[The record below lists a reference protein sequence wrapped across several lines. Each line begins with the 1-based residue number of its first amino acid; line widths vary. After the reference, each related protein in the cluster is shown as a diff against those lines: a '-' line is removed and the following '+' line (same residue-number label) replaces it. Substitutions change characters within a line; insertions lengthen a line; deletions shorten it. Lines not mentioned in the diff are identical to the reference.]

1 MLEDADSQYELAEL
15 NVPLIPQINRTLLI
29 ENGYLQIQC
38 KQTLDTEISGKISDL
53 ITKIQFIDFLA
64 MNLFVYKH

>member
-15 NVPLIPQINRTLLI
+15 NVPLTPQINRTLLI
-29 ENGYLQIQC
+29 ENGYLQSQC

-64 MNLFVYKH
+64 MILFVYKH